1 MAKDIMT
8 TDGCGIRR
16 SVLAALI
23 KAQPKAGRILVGAAF
38 ASARIVAGGIRSGD
52 GAQHVDVKS
61 RGECSG
67 DGAPAVAGETAAT
80 DSRDG
85 VGAIATAGAG
95 LAQVRIGAGNPR
107 HADALPRCL
116 AAESHGTVIADGF
129 AFERLPD

>member
-38 ASARIVAGGIRSGD
+38 ASARIVVVGIRSG
-52 GAQHVDVKS
+52 
-61 RGECSG
+61 
-67 DGAPAVAGETAAT
+67 AV
-80 DSRDG
+80 
-85 VGAIATAGAG
+85 ATAGAG

-116 AAESHGTVIADGF
+116 AADMPEYSGSAHRFSLYVEQVRA
-129 AFERLPD
+129 